1 MDHNTFATQD
11 GSKIKVAIVRAR
23 FNEEITLG
31 LLNGAIEALHEAGV
45 TDDRIKTVEVPGSFE
60 IIHAANVLAKQA
72 EYDAIL
78 CLGCIIRGSTK
89 HDEYLANAVYSAM
102 KDIMIAHTVPVV
114 AAVLTVN
121 DKQQAEERSGPGA
134 MNRGAEAAK
143 VALEM
148 TNPNLFGGL

>member
-1 MDHNTFATQD
+1 MDHNTFAPQD
-11 GSKIKVAIVRAR
+11 GSKLKVAIIRAR
-23 FNEEITLG
+23 FNEDVTQG
-31 LLNGAIEALHEAGV
+31 LLDGAIDTLHEAGV

-72 EYDAIL
+72 KYDAIL

-102 KDIMIAHTVPVV
+102 KDIMLAHTVPVI

-121 DKQQAEERSGPGA
+121 DQQQAIDRSGPGA

-148 TNPNLFGGL
+148 ANL